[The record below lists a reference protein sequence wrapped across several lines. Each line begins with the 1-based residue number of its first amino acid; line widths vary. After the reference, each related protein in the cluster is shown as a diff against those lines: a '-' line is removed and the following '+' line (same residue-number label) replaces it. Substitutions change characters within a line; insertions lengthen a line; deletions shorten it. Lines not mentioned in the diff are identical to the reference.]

1 MAPPAMQDDDRQGDV
16 SGVRPVVRS
25 GERGGLLVVYPAYYA
40 FLGVVTPYFPLW
52 LQARELDVA
61 SIARIT
67 ALVMIATT
75 LGQFLLP
82 SVTVRVGL
90 RRLAIAV
97 AGAALV
103 STSALALAHSGAAIL
118 AIASLSGLVCGALLP
133 IADALVLAG
142 QGSSGWGRMRA
153 WGSLG
158 FAAASLIVGWAIEL
172 CGAWIIVAAEALPLA
187 LVFLGTLSTRPR
199 ANVVVEAVDKV
210 SGREIATLLRRTDLW
225 LLVIAVATIN
235 AGHAYYYT
243 FANLHW
249 AIAYRFGATTLGLLW
264 AVGVV
269 AEIAVLALTSCIFGQ
284 ADRDRRAVHLLLLGA
299 AAGVLRWTLTA
310 LDPPLA
316 ALLLLQTLHGLTF
329 GATLLGGMEALRA
342 MVPPRLLAPSLG
354 LFAAM
359 VHGVVIGSVTFL
371 LGGRFGPQG
380 QAGFAL
386 MALVAA
392 AGFVVTLVFALAD
405 QRLRIGRDRLST

>member
-1 MAPPAMQDDDRQGDV
+1 MAPPAMEDDNRREDL
-16 SGVRPVVRS
+16 SGGRFVGRS

-52 LQARELDVA
+52 LQDRGLDAA
-61 SIARIT
+61 SIARVT

-75 LGQFLLP
+75 LGQLLLP
-82 SVTVRVGL
+82 STAVRVGL
-90 RRLAIAV
+90 RRLAIAA
-97 AGAALV
+97 AGLALI
-103 STSALALAHSGAAIL
+103 STSALALSHSGVAIL
-118 AIASLSGLVCGALLP
+118 AIAGFSGLFCGALLP

-142 QGSSGWGRMRA
+142 QGGGWGSMRA

-158 FAAASLIVGWAIEL
+158 FAAASLAVGWAIEQ
-172 CGAWIIVAAEALPLA
+172 CGAWTIIAAEGLALA
-187 LVFLGTLSTRPR
+187 LVLLGIVSTRPR
-199 ANVVVEAVDKV
+199 GSGHRPMIGPV
-210 SGREIATLLRRTDLW
+210 SWRHIASLLRRGDLW

-249 AIAYRFGATTLGLLW
+249 AITYRFGAATLGLLW
-264 AVGVV
+264 AVGVA
-269 AEIAVLALTSCIFGQ
+269 AEIAILALSARIFNT
-284 ADRDRRAVHLLLLGA
+284 RDRERRAAQLLLVGA
-299 AAGVLRWTLTA
+299 AAGVLRWSVTA

-316 ALLLLQTLHGLTF
+316 MLLLIQALHGLTF

-342 MVPPRLLAPSLG
+342 MVPQRLLAPALG

-359 VHGVVIGSVTFL
+359 VHGVVIGSVTL
-371 LGGRFGPQG
+371 VLGGRFGPQG
-380 QAGFAL
+380 QAGFLL

-392 AGFVVTLVFALAD
+392 AGFVVALAFALAG
-405 QRLRIGRDRLST
+405 QRLRIGRDKLST

>member
-1 MAPPAMQDDDRQGDV
+1 MEDADDRRG
-16 SGVRPVVRS
+16 GVPGARS
-25 GERGGLLVVYPAYYA
+25 GRRGGLLVVYPAYYA

-52 LQARELDVA
+52 LQVRGLDVA
-61 SIARIT
+61 SIARVT

-75 LGQFLLP
+75 LGQLLLP
-82 SVTVRVGL
+82 STAVRVGL
-90 RRLAIAV
+90 RHLAIAV

-103 STSALALAHSGAAIL
+103 FTSALAGVHSGPAIL
-118 AIASLSGLVCGALLP
+118 AIAGISGLFCGALLP

-142 QGSSGWGRMRA
+142 QGGGWGGMRA

-158 FAAASLIVGWAIEL
+158 FAVATLTAGWAIEL
-172 CGAWIIVAAEALPLA
+172 WGTWTVVAAEALALA
-187 LVFLGTLSTRPR
+187 LVLLGIVSTRSH
-199 ANVVVEAVDKV
+199 AAILSSAVERV
-210 SGREIATLLRRTDLW
+210 SGGEIAALLRRADLW

-249 AIAYRFGATTLGLLW
+249 AVAYRFGAATSGLLW

-269 AEIAVLALTSCIFGQ
+269 AEIAVLALSSRIFGK
-284 ADRDRRAVHLLLLGA
+284 ADRDRRAVQLLLVGA
-299 AAGVLRWTLTA
+299 AAGVLRWSVTA

-316 ALLLLQTLHGLTF
+316 VLLLLQTLHGLTF

-342 MVPPRLLAPSLG
+342 MVPPRLLAPALG

-380 QAGFAL
+380 QAGFVL

-392 AGFVVTLVFALAD
+392 AGFAVTLVFAVAG